1 MADQLVQQNVS
12 QTTIPDYA
20 RPYVEEMLGQARA
33 LTDLSQNPYMQYEGQ
48 RFAQFTPL
56 QQQSF
61 ENAAMMVPQSQIGDA
76 TAMAGLAGL
85 GALSTRYGYTPY
97 TSQYQAPDAYQS
109 ATFTPR
115 DVSAASLQQ
124 YQMGPAERVR
134 TSSFARPGAAEAYMS
149 PYMQNVVDVQQREA
163 RRQAAISGQAQQ
175 AQAARAGA
183 FGGAR
188 DIIQRSEAN
197 RALQTQLAGIQA
209 TGLQSAYQ
217 QAQQQFNAEQQARLA
232 AQQANQQA
240 GLTVGGQNLAAL
252 LGVQQLGSQQNLQA
266 QLANQQAQQAAQQA
280 AEQSRQY
287 GYGQSMAA
295 AGNLAQYGQAAAQL
309 GEQSRQ
315 FGAGLGLQGLQT
327 ALTASG
333 QLGQLGQQQFAQEMD
348 INKLQNLYGGQQQ
361 QQMQNILGAQYQDYL
376 NYQNYPYKQIG
387 FMSDLLRGLPLTQ
400 TSTAM
405 YGQAPSTTSQLVGLG
420 TAALG
425 ASRLGLKKGGAVKAK
440 KGGLSELAFMKIT
453 EGAA

>member
-33 LTDLSQNPYMQYEGQ
+33 LTDLSQNPYMQYEGD
-48 RFAQFTPL
+48 RFAQFTPM
-56 QQQSF
+56 QQQAF

-76 TAMAGLAGL
+76 TALAGLAGL
-85 GALSTRYGYTPY
+85 GALST
-97 TSQYQAPDAYQS
+97 QYQSSAYNPLS
-109 ATFTPR
+109 FT
-115 DVSAASLQQ
+115 Q
-124 YQMGPAERVR
+124 
-134 TSSFARPGAAEAYMS
+134 PGMSQAYMT
-149 PYMQNVVDVQQREA
+149 PYMQDVVDVQQREA
-163 RRQAAISGQAQQ
+163 RRQADISGQAQQ

-209 TGLQSAYQ
+209 TGLQNAYQ
-217 QAQQQFNAEQQARLA
+217 QAMQQFNAEQ
-232 AQQANQQA
+232 AQRQQ
-240 GLTVGGQNLAAL
+240 
-252 LGVQQLGSQQNLQA
+252 
-266 QLANQQAQQAAQQA
+266 
-280 AEQSRQY
+280 
-287 GYGQSMAA
+287 
-295 AGNLAQYGQAAAQL
+295 AAQL

-327 ALTASG
+327 ALQGAG
-333 QLGQLGQQQFAQEMD
+333 QLGQLGQQQFTQEMD
-348 INKLQNLYGGQQQ
+348 INKLQQQYGTQQQ
-361 QQMQNILGAQYQDYL
+361 QQMQNILGQQYQDFL

-405 YGQAPSTTSQLVGLG
+405 YGQAPSTSSQLVGLG

-425 ASRLGLKKGGAVKAK
+425 ASRLFKKGGQVKAK
-440 KGGLSELAFMKIT
+440 KGGLSELALMKIT

>member
-12 QTTIPDYA
+12 QTSIPDYA

-33 LTDLSQNPYMQYEGQ
+33 LTDLSQNPYMQYEGD
-48 RFAQFTPL
+48 RFAQFTPM
-56 QQQSF
+56 QQQAF
-61 ENAAMMVPQSQIGDA
+61 ENASMMVPQSQIGDA
-76 TAMAGLAGL
+76 TALAGLAGL
-85 GALSTRYGYTPY
+85 GALGT
-97 TSQYQAPDAYQS
+97 QYQSSAYNPLS
-109 ATFTPR
+109 FT
-115 DVSAASLQQ
+115 Q
-124 YQMGPAERVR
+124 
-134 TSSFARPGAAEAYMS
+134 PGMSQAYMT
-149 PYMQNVVDVQQREA
+149 PYMQDVVDVQQREA
-163 RRQAAISGQAQQ
+163 RRQADISGQAQQ

-209 TGLQSAYQ
+209 TGLQNAFQ
-217 QAQQQFNAEQQARLA
+217 QAQQQFNAEQ
-232 AQQANQQA
+232 AQRQQ
-240 GLTVGGQNLAAL
+240 
-252 LGVQQLGSQQNLQA
+252 
-266 QLANQQAQQAAQQA
+266 
-280 AEQSRQY
+280 
-287 GYGQSMAA
+287 
-295 AGNLAQYGQAAAQL
+295 AAQL

-327 ALTASG
+327 ALQGAG

-348 INKLQNLYGGQQQ
+348 INKLQQQYGTQQQ
-361 QQMQNILGAQYQDYL
+361 QQMQNILGQQYQDFL